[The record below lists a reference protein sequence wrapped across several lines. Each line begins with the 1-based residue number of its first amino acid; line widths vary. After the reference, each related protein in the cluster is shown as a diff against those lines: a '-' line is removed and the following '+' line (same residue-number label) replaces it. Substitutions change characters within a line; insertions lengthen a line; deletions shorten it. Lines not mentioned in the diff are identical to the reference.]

1 MSSSKRNFPK
11 KSPSLS
17 NKKESIS
24 LIDTFYEFYDNYK
37 NNTDESL
44 KKIDYWLIFLVFS
57 GCLQL
62 LYCVLSGSYPFNSF
76 LSGFI
81 STVGQFVLAV
91 NLRSQCNVKN
101 EEIHKNISPERA
113 FGDFVFSSL
122 ILHFFV
128 ITFLG

>member
-1 MSSSKRNFPK
+1 MKPNKINFPK
-11 KSPSLS
+11 KIPTIS
-17 NKKESIS
+17 KKKDSIS
-24 LIDTFYEFYDNYK
+24 LLETLHEFYTSYQ
-37 NNTDESL
+37 NNTDQSL
-44 KKIDYWLIFLVFS
+44 KKIDYLIIFLVFS
-57 GCLQL
+57 GFVQL

-81 STVGQFVLAV
+81 STIGQFVLTV
-91 NLRSQCNVKN
+91 SLRNQCSTEN
-101 EEIHKNISPERA
+101 EKKDIDISPERA